1 MRLAPG
7 VPKVDWR
14 TDLEE
19 EMALRAI
26 ELDWIE
32 SERVRIAPVADR
44 APRDAARF
52 LRWFEDL
59 QHDGPGQ
66 HDPLFGWLAE
76 AATLCQMRW
85 FLRQELASAI
95 ALDDLVALAQIGLPD
110 RPKLGAARDFWHRL
124 AMPRGPMLTRLA
136 DELALAQLPDD
147 IQFEA
152 RAVGNLMCGLAGN
165 RCYAFQAIGAIGVD
179 ELTGPGRAS
188 QISAGLER
196 LGISRETRRYY
207 EIDAERSAA
216 WSRDVLGPLV
226 AGNIELVPQLA
237 EGALL
242 RLEIGSRCFVRY
254 REELAFVHA
263 HAA

>member
-1 MRLAPG
+1 MRLTPG
-7 VPKVDWR
+7 VPKTDWR
-14 TDLEE
+14 ADLEE
-19 EMALRAI
+19 EMALRGI

-32 SERVRIAPVADR
+32 SERARITPVADR

-52 LRWFEDL
+52 LKWFSDL

-95 ALDDLVALAQIGLPD
+95 ALDDLVALAQIGLPH

-124 AMPRGPMLTRLA
+124 ATPRGPLLTRLA
-136 DELALAQLPDD
+136 DELGLPQLPDD
-147 IQFEA
+147 IMFEA
-152 RAVGNLMCGLAGN
+152 RAIGNLMCGLAAN
-165 RCYAFQAIGAIGVD
+165 RCYAFQAIGAIGVA
-179 ELTGPGRAS
+179 ELATPGRAA

-207 EIDAERSAA
+207 ETDGERSAS
-216 WSRDVLGPLV
+216 WNRDVLGPLV
-226 AGNIELVPQLA
+226 AGNVDLVPLIA

-242 RLEIGSRCFVRY
+242 WLEITSRSFSRY
-254 REELAFVHA
+254 RQELAFVHA
-263 HAA
+263 NAA